1 MNKKVA
7 YLLIALVINFILA
20 FIMVKAR
27 RVTLPADFPAF
38 GYIAGYALIYWL
50 RPFLFV
56 ALARLFY
63 LLTNRAFTV
72 KAALSVYAIAWGVM
86 LVGMFYI

>member
-20 FIMVKAR
+20 FIVVRIR
-27 RVTLPADFPAF
+27 RETLPAGFNTL
-38 GYIAGYALIYWL
+38 GYITGYALVYWL

-56 ALARLFY
+56 GLVRLFY
-63 LLTNRAFTV
+63 LMTNRVFTL
-72 KAALSVYAIAWGVM
+72 KAALGVYAIAWGVM

>member
-7 YLLIALVINFILA
+7 YLLMALVINFILA
-20 FIMVKAR
+20 IIVVRLR
-27 RVTLPADFPAF
+27 RETLPANLSTI
-38 GYIAGYALIYWL
+38 GYITGYAIVYWL

-56 ALARLFY
+56 GLVRLFF
-63 LLTNRAFTV
+63 LLTNRAFTL
-72 KAALSVYAIAWGVM
+72 KAALGVYVIAWGVM